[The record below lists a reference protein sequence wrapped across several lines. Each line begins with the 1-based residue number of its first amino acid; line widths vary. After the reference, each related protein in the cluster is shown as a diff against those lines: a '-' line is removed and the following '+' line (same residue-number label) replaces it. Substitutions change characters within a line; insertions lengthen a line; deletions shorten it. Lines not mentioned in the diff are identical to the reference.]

1 MTLFIIFISLI
12 VIGSLL
18 MILGVFHGM
27 DEDGDFVSEV
37 REWSV
42 ALGFTSALIGLFL
55 GVIFGI
61 CVLCAN
67 SKRFNEDKLI
77 EYQKKRDNIV
87 FLLTTATQDNIVEI
101 SDDVE
106 EYNYNIEIRQKWNQR
121 PITSWITYDIWDQLE
136 PIDYSD
142 YVETPKAY
150 SLNINQNSEEDSVDD
165 N

>member
-12 VIGSLL
+12 VIGMLL

-27 DEDGDFVSEV
+27 DEDGDFVSEA
-37 REWSV
+37 RECSFACGFV
-42 ALGFTSALIGLFL
+42 FALFGVGL

-61 CVLCAN
+61 CAMCAN

-77 EYQKKRDNIV
+77 EYQNKRDNIV
-87 FLLTTATQDNIVEI
+87 FLLTTATQDNIIKI
-101 SDDVE
+101 SDSVSQ
-106 EYNYNIEIRQKWNQR
+106 YNYDIATRQKWNQR
-121 PITSWITYDIWDQLE
+121 PITSWITYDIWDRLE

-150 SLNINQNSEEDSVDD
+150 SLNITQNTEEYTVKE
-165 N
+165 

>member
-12 VIGSLL
+12 VIGMLL

-37 REWSV
+37 REWSFACGFV
-42 ALGFTSALIGLFL
+42 FALFGIGF

-61 CVLCAN
+61 CAMCAN
-67 SKRFNEDKLI
+67 SKRYNEEKLI
-77 EYQKKRDNIV
+77 EYRNKRDNIV
-87 FLLTTATQDNIVEI
+87 FLLTTATQDNIVKI
-101 SDDVE
+101 SKSVE
-106 EYNYNIEIRQKWNQR
+106 QYNYDIEVGQKRNQR

-150 SLNINQNSEEDSVDD
+150 SLNITQNTEEDTVKE
-165 N
+165 

>member
-18 MILGVFHGM
+18 MILGVFHGI

-37 REWSV
+37 REWSF
-42 ALGFTSALIGLFL
+42 ACGFVFGLIGLFL
-55 GVIFGI
+55 GIVFGI
-61 CVLCAN
+61 CAMCAN

-87 FLLTTATQDNIVEI
+87 FLLTTATQDNIVKI
-101 SDDVE
+101 SDSVE
-106 EYNYNIEIRQKWNQR
+106 QYNYDIEVGKKRNQR

-136 PIDYSD
+136 PIDYSE

-150 SLNINQNSEEDSVDD
+150 SLNITQNSDEDSVEDK
-165 N
+165 

>member
-12 VIGSLL
+12 VIGALL
-18 MILGVFHGM
+18 MFLGVFHGM

-37 REWSV
+37 REWSF
-42 ALGFTSALIGLFL
+42 ACGFVSALLGVFF
-55 GVIFGI
+55 GVIFVI

-67 SKRFNEDKLI
+67 SNRYNEEKLI
-77 EYQKKRDNIV
+77 EYRNKRDNIV
-87 FLLTTATQDNIVEI
+87 FLLTTATQDNIVKI
-101 SDDVE
+101 SESVE
-106 EYNYNIEIRQKWNQR
+106 QYNYDIEVGQKRNQR

-136 PIDYSD
+136 PIDYND

-150 SLNINQNSEEDSVDD
+150 SLNITQNSEEDSVDD

>member
-1 MTLFIIFISLI
+1 MTLFILFIALL
-12 VIGSLL
+12 VIGALL

-27 DEDGDFVSEV
+27 DEDGDFISEV
-37 REWSV
+37 REWSFACGFV
-42 ALGFTSALIGLFL
+42 FALFGMGL

-61 CVLCAN
+61 SALCAN

-77 EYQKKRDNIV
+77 EYQNKRDNIV
-87 FLLTTATQDNIVEI
+87 FLLTTATQDNIIKI
-101 SDDVE
+101 SDSVSQ
-106 EYNYNIEIRQKWNQR
+106 YNYDITTRQKWNQR

-150 SLNINQNSEEDSVDD
+150 SLNITQNTEEDTVKE
-165 N
+165 

>member
-37 REWSV
+37 REWSF
-42 ALGFTSALIGLFL
+42 ACGFVSALLGVGL

-77 EYQKKRDNIV
+77 EYQNKRDNIV
-87 FLLTTATQDNIVEI
+87 FKLTTATQDNIIKISDEVRQYNYDIEI
-101 SDDVE
+101 S
-106 EYNYNIEIRQKWNQR
+106 QKWNQR
-121 PITSWITYDIWDQLE
+121 PITNWITYDIWDQLE
-136 PIDYSD
+136 PIDYSE

-150 SLNINQNSEEDSVDD
+150 SLNITQNSEEDTVKE
-165 N
+165 